1 EDGVLAGIPVALKV
15 FEKIDPNLKISIL
28 INDGTVVK
36 KGDIAFYV
44 EGAALSI
51 LSAERTVLNFM
62 QRLSGIATKAYRLSS
77 LLKSKGK
84 STIILD
90 TRKTTPGLREL
101 EKYAVKVGGC
111 QNHRMGLWDMIMI
124 KDNHIDY
131 AGNVEN
137 AIMHAKKY
145 LEQTNKN
152 LKIEVEVRNME
163 ELKKVL
169 GIGNVQRIML
179 DNFTPLELKDAVKY
193 INGRVETEASGG
205 INEINILE
213 YADTGVD
220 YISIGDLTHNIK
232 SLDMSLKAIK

>member
-1 EDGVLAGIPVALKV
+1 MTQAKFLNQIIDFAIHEDIGDGDHTSIAIIPPETYGKAMLLIKEDGVLAGIPVALKV

-111 QNHRMGLWDMIMI
+111 QNH
-124 KDNHIDY
+124 
-131 AGNVEN
+131 
-137 AIMHAKKY
+137 
-145 LEQTNKN
+145 
-152 LKIEVEVRNME
+152 
-163 ELKKVL
+163 
-169 GIGNVQRIML
+169 
-179 DNFTPLELKDAVKY
+179 
-193 INGRVETEASGG
+193 
-205 INEINILE
+205 
-213 YADTGVD
+213 
-220 YISIGDLTHNIK
+220 
-232 SLDMSLKAIK
+232 